1 MLNFKNVYLYLLSLK
16 KVFFKSILQLFF
28 STGFYNKL
36 LIGKNPSRFF
46 FYPNP
51 YLLSPLLNHKSFL
64 FKISKSDIGS
74 FWSQDF
80 KDKERKNVHNFLWL
94 NLIDRKTDFKLV
106 QQILKNWIDK
116 YGNYKRDIWNENI
129 VGKRIIA
136 WISNGE
142 MILSNKRKD
151 FENIFF
157 QSLIKQV
164 NFIKKNLKTHS
175 QDSTRISSISAII
188 LSGLV
193 FKEYFN
199 NYSLGLKE
207 LKRVIDLNFDKDGF
221 PKNRN
226 SENLITFLQYFVLI
240 KEWMKNG
247 QEIVPEYL
255 EKIIDKNLTCL
266 NSFNNSSKTLP
277 LFNGSTEKN
286 LENFIEYLNKLNY
299 RFEKN
304 LSAVGKIQI
313 IKNKKATLYFDS
325 GEPPIYQLSKDYQ
338 SGPLSFEYFNENDKI
353 ITNCGYGRKI
363 SKKTKLISKFTSAQ
377 STLCLDNT
385 SVVKFKKNSIIN
397 DIYGPTINN
406 SFKIFDL
413 ERSED
418 KTNTTVSATHN
429 AYLKKFGYLHKR
441 TIKFFKKNNS
451 LSGNDFLIKKDKDDM
466 NVEFSIR
473 FHIYP
478 GISVIRTLS
487 GKNILLQ
494 INKKK
499 SLIFSTNSEIV
510 DVEKSLFLGGNKIL
524 NNQCIV
530 IYGNTKSKDA
540 NIEWELKKAS

>member
-1 MLNFKNVYLYLLSLK
+1 
-16 KVFFKSILQLFF
+16 
-28 STGFYNKL
+28 
-36 LIGKNPSRFF
+36 
-46 FYPNP
+46 
-51 YLLSPLLNHKSFL
+51 LLNHKSFL

-116 YGNYKRDIWNENI
+116 YGNYKKDIWNENI

-255 EKIIDKNLTCL
+255 DKIIDKNLTCL

>member
-1 MLNFKNVYLYLLSLK
+1 M
-16 KVFFKSILQLFF
+16 I
-28 STGFYNKL
+28 
-36 LIGKNPSRFF
+36 
-46 FYPNP
+46 
-51 YLLSPLLNHKSFL
+51 
-64 FKISKSDIGS
+64 
-74 FWSQDF
+74 
-80 KDKERKNVHNFLWL
+80 
-94 NLIDRKTDFKLV
+94 KTV
-106 QQILKNWIDK
+106 
-116 YGNYKRDIWNENI
+116 
-129 VGKRIIA
+129 
-136 WISNGE
+136 
-142 MILSNKRKD
+142 
-151 FENIFF
+151 
-157 QSLIKQV
+157 
-164 NFIKKNLKTHS
+164 
-175 QDSTRISSISAII
+175 
-188 LSGLV
+188 
-193 FKEYFN
+193 
-199 NYSLGLKE
+199 
-207 LKRVIDLNFDKDGF
+207 F

-255 EKIIDKNLTCL
+255 DKIIDKNLTCL

-429 AYLKKFGYLHKR
+429 AYLKNLDIYTKEQ
-441 TIKFFKKNNS
+441 
-451 LSGNDFLIKKDKDDM
+451 LS
-466 NVEFSIR
+466 S
-473 FHIYP
+473 
-478 GISVIRTLS
+478 
-487 GKNILLQ
+487 
-494 INKKK
+494 
-499 SLIFSTNSEIV
+499 
-510 DVEKSLFLGGNKIL
+510 
-524 NNQCIV
+524 
-530 IYGNTKSKDA
+530 
-540 NIEWELKKAS
+540 LKKIIALVEMIF